1 MKRSLLPTQ
10 ACRLIAALVLCA
22 LAAVAAPAS
31 AAEAAH
37 GGQAVAKGGEAG
49 HAAVQGLDP
58 RVVSIAVLVAPVV
71 DRGRLT
77 GYLYLSVDLKA
88 TTEAGA
94 GKIKDDLPLI
104 QDAFLRA
111 LYAHPV
117 EHRVAESQEVKNA
130 LAADLQAASAGPID
144 EASLESL
151 EISSL
156 VRVPL

>member
-1 MKRSLLPTQ
+1 MKRPLRPAQ

-22 LAAVAAPAS
+22 LTAAAAAAR

-37 GGQAVAKGGEAG
+37 GAQAAVEGGEAG
-49 HAAVQGLDP
+49 HVVQGLDP

-88 TTEAGA
+88 TSEAGA
-94 GKIKDDLPLI
+94 GQIKDDLPLI
-104 QDAFLRA
+104 QDAFLRT

-117 EHRVAESQEVKNA
+117 ERRVADSQGVKNA
-130 LAADLQAASAGPID
+130 LAADLQAASAGLI
-144 EASLESL
+144 EEVTLESL
-151 EISSL
+151 EITSL